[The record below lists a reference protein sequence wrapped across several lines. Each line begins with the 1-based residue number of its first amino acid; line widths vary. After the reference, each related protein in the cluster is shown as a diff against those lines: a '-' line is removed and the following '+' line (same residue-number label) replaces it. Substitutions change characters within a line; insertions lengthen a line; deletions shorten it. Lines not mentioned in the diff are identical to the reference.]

1 MLDLQLTDV
10 ESTNLHMLCAI
21 RLGVE
26 QDRVTA
32 SSKFALSAALAE
44 RLLGLNHDQLWA
56 VVTHVGPTTL
66 FPPREDLLAILQAPV
81 PLAGP
86 LAAVHVARPARN

>member
-1 MLDLQLTDV
+1 MPDLRLTDV

-21 RLGVE
+21 RLGIE

-44 RLLGLNHDQLWA
+44 RLLGLNHDQLWSI
-56 VVTHVGPTTL
+56 VTHVGSTTL
-66 FPPREDLLAILQAPV
+66 FPPREDLLALLQAPV
-81 PLAGP
+81 PLTGP
-86 LAAVHVARPARN
+86 LAAVHAARPPKN